1 MTADAGKTVK
11 LGDYFG
17 HKPLILNLVYYNC
30 TMLCGE
36 ALAGLASAMRLV
48 KFDVAPCEMASVL
61 TTESLNEMDLKVGDK
76 VSLVVKAVNVLPV
89 KE

>member
-1 MTADAGKTVK
+1 MKYGARNAVVGTVK
-11 LGDYFG
+11 SVQKGD
-17 HKPLILNLVYYNC
+17 V
-30 TMLCGE
+30 M
-36 ALAGLASAMRLV
+36 SLV

-61 TTESLNEMDLKVGDK
+61 TTESLEEMELKVGDT

>member
-1 MTADAGKTVK
+1 MKYGARNTVRGEVK
-11 LGDYFG
+11 SIREGD
-17 HKPLILNLVYYNC
+17 I
-30 TMLCGE
+30 M
-36 ALAGLASAMRLV
+36 SLV

-61 TTESLNEMDLKVGDK
+61 TSESLEEMGLKVGDK

>member
-1 MTADAGKTVK
+1 VQVISKSRSFLKEVPMKYGARNAVVGTVK
-11 LGDYFG
+11 SVNKGD
-17 HKPLILNLVYYNC
+17 I
-30 TMLCGE
+30 M
-36 ALAGLASAMRLV
+36 SLV

-61 TTESLNEMDLKVGDK
+61 TSESLEEMGLRVGDT